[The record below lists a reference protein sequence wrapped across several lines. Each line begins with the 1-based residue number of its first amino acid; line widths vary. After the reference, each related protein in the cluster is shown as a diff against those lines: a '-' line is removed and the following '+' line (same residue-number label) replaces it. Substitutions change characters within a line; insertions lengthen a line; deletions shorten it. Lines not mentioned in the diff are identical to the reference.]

1 VPDFNPIDEAK
12 HIMRDEGG
20 IIPFSGD
27 RRIPVLVDYITALR
41 GALELARPYVD
52 KIADEWDDQNAD
64 TLLHTIR
71 HLLDD

>member
-1 VPDFNPIDEAK
+1 MASDFNPIDEAK

-41 GALELARPYVD
+41 SALELAVPYVE
-52 KIADEWDDQNAD
+52 AAD
-64 TLLHTIR
+64 TGAGPCEILLHTIR
-71 HLLDD
+71 HLLED